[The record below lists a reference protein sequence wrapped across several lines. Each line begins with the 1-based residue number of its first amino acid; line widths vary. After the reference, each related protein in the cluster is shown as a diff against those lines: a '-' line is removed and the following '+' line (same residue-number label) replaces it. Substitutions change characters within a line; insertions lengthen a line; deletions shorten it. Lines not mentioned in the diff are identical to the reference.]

1 MALKNKSVHMSIMR
15 VIFSVLRDFLLLCVL
30 LFSHSFITACGF
42 QWASLLYFSWIK
54 TQVCCLSVL
63 SASGTYYTGMGA
75 QAWIIRIT
83 GGLVEGKWFIVRLI
97 IANSPFTRITPDRP
111 ASGLSLHYKR
121 LSLPQSFRMQSMR
134 KIPRTLSLKLLW
146 YPGEC

>member
-1 MALKNKSVHMSIMR
+1 MSVMR

-63 SASGTYYTGMGA
+63 SASGTYYTRMGA

-83 GGLVEGKWFIVRLI
+83 GGLIEGK
-97 IANSPFTRITPDRP
+97 
-111 ASGLSLHYKR
+111 
-121 LSLPQSFRMQSMR
+121 
-134 KIPRTLSLKLLW
+134 
-146 YPGEC
+146 